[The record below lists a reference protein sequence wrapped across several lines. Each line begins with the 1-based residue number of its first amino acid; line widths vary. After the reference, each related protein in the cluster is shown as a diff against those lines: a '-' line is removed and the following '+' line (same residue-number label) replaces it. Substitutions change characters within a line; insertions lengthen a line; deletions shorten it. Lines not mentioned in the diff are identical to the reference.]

1 MFHHNLEGYSD
12 TAGRFQLAY
21 TPTDTLSALF
31 EFDGRTLD
39 GTARLFRAN
48 IIEKGTNH
56 LVPGFDINTVNLNGD
71 NYQNLGTLGTHLTL
85 EDKLEDFT
93 ITSISAYEHGSV
105 RSRGDIDGGNFSVPV
120 AAGGSPHIAGASFDD
135 DTSDAVPGLD
145 QLTEEIRVATNG
157 DGPFSNQAGFLYF
170 HEYLKLQD
178 FDYTTA
184 NTVDI
189 IQ

>member
-1 MFHHNLEGYSD
+1 MFHHNLEGYTD

-56 LVPGFDINTVNLNGD
+56 LTPRFDVNTGNLNGD
-71 NYQNLGTLGTHLTL
+71 NYQNLGPLGTHLTL

-105 RSRGDIDGGNFSVPV
+105 RSRGDVDGGVFSGPPKYQ
-120 AAGGSPHIAGASFDD
+120 SPNVTGTAFDN
-135 DTSDAVPGLD
+135 DTSDAIPGLD